1 MQRRTQIHILIV
13 RLQQYIWK
21 AYVWVN
27 DELRKGIQSTSL
39 YNVSKYGDR
48 TGNLLNKPN

>member
-1 MQRRTQIHILIV
+1 MPRRTQIHILIV

-39 YNVSKYGDR
+39 YVSKYGDR
-48 TGNLLNKPN
+48 TGNLLNMPN

>member
-27 DELRKGIQSTSL
+27 DELRKEIQSTL
-39 YNVSKYGDR
+39 LTFSKCGDR
-48 TGNLLNKPN
+48 TGNLLNVPN